1 MMNEHPRSILFG
13 SVELDRSQPLRDRL
27 RQDGL
32 QVLTSSRAEEFLE
45 FARRGAP
52 DVIVLDDDLDAL
64 GGEMLI
70 RLLRAACPRSR
81 VILLLPPG
89 SPPDREGLRHLGP
102 VCTLVSPVP
111 EANLMGVIGTA
122 LQTPNA
128 VPAPLPP
135 VILCVD
141 DDRMFLKSLVR
152 TLQRRNYSVI
162 AYADPEEA
170 LEAIPVHNPVMAFV
184 DVLMPGMNGLDLAS
198 EIREEYGTS
207 LPVVLLSGKTSDQ
220 EISDG
225 LRSGARYYV
234 TKPCDPGRILDIADA
249 LVGAAGRPDRPL
261 RGSPL

>member
-1 MMNEHPRSILFG
+1 MHDHPRSILFG
-13 SVELDRSQPLRDRL
+13 CVELDRSESLRERL
-27 RQDGL
+27 QRDGAR
-32 QVLTSSRAEEFLE
+32 VFASSRTEEFLDL
-45 FARRGAP
+45 AKRGAP

-70 RLLRAACPRSR
+70 RLLRASCPQSR

-89 SPPDREGLRHLGP
+89 SPPAREGLRHLGP

-111 EANLMGVIGTA
+111 EENLKGVIGTA
-122 LQTPNA
+122 FQMPNA

-152 TLQRRNYSVI
+152 TLQRRDYSVI
-162 AYADPEEA
+162 AYADPEDA
-170 LEAIPVHNPVMAFV
+170 LEAIPIHNPAMAFV

-198 EIREEYGTS
+198 EIQEEYGSS

-220 EISDG
+220 EIADG

-234 TKPCDPGRILDIADA
+234 TKPCDPDRILDIADA
-249 LVGAAGRPDRPL
+249 LVGTAGPPGRPMK
-261 RGSPL
+261 GSPH

>member
-1 MMNEHPRSILFG
+1 MHDHPRSILFG
-13 SVELDRSQPLRDRL
+13 CVELDRSESLRDRL
-27 RQDGL
+27 QRDGAR
-32 QVLTSSRAEEFLE
+32 VFASSRTEEFLDL
-45 FARRGAP
+45 AKRGSP

-70 RLLRAACPRSR
+70 RLLRAACPQSR

-89 SPPDREGLRHLGP
+89 SPPAREGLRHLGP

-111 EANLMGVIGTA
+111 EENLRGVIATA
-122 LQTPNA
+122 LQMPNA

-141 DDRMFLKSLVR
+141 DDRLFLKSLVR
-152 TLQRRNYSVI
+152 TLQRRDYSVI
-162 AYADPEEA
+162 AYADPEDA
-170 LEAIPVHNPVMAFV
+170 LEAIPIHNPAMAFV

-198 EIREEYGTS
+198 EIQEEYGSS

-220 EISDG
+220 EIADG

-234 TKPCDPGRILDIADA
+234 TKPCDPDRILDIADA
-249 LVGAAGRPDRPL
+249 LVGTSGPPGRSMR
-261 RGSPL
+261 RSPR

>member
-1 MMNEHPRSILFG
+1 MNQHARSILFG
-13 SVELDRSQPLRDRL
+13 CVELERSHALRERL
-27 RQDGL
+27 ERDGVR
-32 QVLTSSRAEEFLE
+32 VLASARTEEFLDL
-45 FARRGAP
+45 AKRGAP
-52 DVIVLDDDLDAL
+52 DVIVLDDDLDGL
-64 GGEMLI
+64 RGEMLI
-70 RLLRAACPRSR
+70 RLLRSSCPQSR
-81 VILLLPPG
+81 VILLLPAG
-89 SPPDREGLRHLGP
+89 SPPASEGLRHLGP

-122 LQTPNA
+122 LQIPSA

-152 TLQRRNYSVI
+152 TLQRRDYSVI

-170 LEAIPVHNPVMAFV
+170 LEAIPVHNPAMAFV

-234 TKPCDPGRILDIADA
+234 TKPCDPDRILDIADA
-249 LVGAAGRPDRPL
+249 LLGTAGPPGRPL
-261 RGSPL
+261 RGSPT

>member
-1 MMNEHPRSILFG
+1 MIETPRSILFG
-13 SVELDRSQPLRDRL
+13 CVELERSQPLRDRL
-27 RQDGL
+27 RRDGL
-32 QVLTSSRAEEFLE
+32 QVLASSRTEEFLE
-45 FARRGAP
+45 LAKRGAP

-70 RLLRAACPRSR
+70 RLLRASCPQSR
-81 VILLLPPG
+81 VILLLTPG

-111 EANLMGVIGTA
+111 EANLKGVIGTA
-122 LQTPNA
+122 LQMPSA
-128 VPAPLPP
+128 VQAPLPR

-152 TLQRRNYSVI
+152 TLQRRDYSVI

-170 LEAIPVHNPVMAFV
+170 LQAIPVHNPAMAFV

-207 LPVVLLSGKTSDQ
+207 LPVVLLSGKSSDE
-220 EISDG
+220 EIADG

-234 TKPCDPGRILDIADA
+234 TKPCDPDRILDIADA
-249 LVGAAGRPDRPL
+249 LVGSAGPPGRPV
-261 RGSPL
+261 RGTPR

>member
-1 MMNEHPRSILFG
+1 
-13 SVELDRSQPLRDRL
+13 
-27 RQDGL
+27 
-32 QVLTSSRAEEFLE
+32 
-45 FARRGAP
+45 
-52 DVIVLDDDLDAL
+52 
-64 GGEMLI
+64 
-70 RLLRAACPRSR
+70 
-81 VILLLPPG
+81 
-89 SPPDREGLRHLGP
+89 
-102 VCTLVSPVP
+102 
-111 EANLMGVIGTA
+111 MGVIGTA
-122 LQTPNA
+122 LQIPSA

-152 TLQRRNYSVI
+152 TLQRRDYSVI

-170 LEAIPVHNPVMAFV
+170 LEAIPVHNPAMAFV

-234 TKPCDPGRILDIADA
+234 TKPCDPDRILDIADA
-249 LVGAAGRPDRPL
+249 LLGTAGPPGRPL
-261 RGSPL
+261 RGSPT